1 MYNWFKI
8 DNVMFQVEYNILNF
22 TEEEG
27 KAYLDYIYKNL
38 DGVDVFKEI
47 SNVYVKYTGNNDEI
61 TLIVSFKEPKFE
73 RIRRITGY
81 LSGSTDTWNDAK
93 KAEESE
99 RVKHL

>member
-1 MYNWFKI
+1 MYNLFKI
-8 DNVMFQVEYNILNF
+8 DNVCFQVEDNILDF
-22 TEEEG
+22 TEKEG

-38 DGVDVFKEI
+38 DGDDVFKEI
-47 SNVYVKYTGNNDEI
+47 LNVYVKHTGNNDEV
-61 TLIVSFKEPKFE
+61 TLRVLFKEPKFE
-73 RIRRITGY
+73 RIRRVTGY

>member
-1 MYNWFKI
+1 MYNLFKI
-8 DNVMFQVEYNILNF
+8 DDIMFQVEDNILNF
-22 TEEEG
+22 TEKEG

-38 DGVDVFKEI
+38 DGDDVSKEI
-47 SNVYVKYTGNNDEI
+47 LNVYVKHTGNNDEI
-61 TLIVSFKEPKFE
+61 TLRVLFKEPKFE